1 MSSSCVSLATADWGL
16 SRALGVSVAGS
27 KENMTAG
34 YDPRL
39 NPEQRGVDHVLKG
52 TALVRKKKRK
62 EKERKEKMIDY
73 KDFHT

>member
-1 MSSSCVSLATADWGL
+1 MFPWLPLIGGCLGHSVSQ
-16 SRALGVSVAGS
+16 VAGS
-27 KENMTAG
+27 KENKTAG